1 MSNKIRIAI
10 SAALLAAASTA
21 NADGARGWT
30 PVSATAAICN
40 ELQLPP
46 LSRRCSDPHCLDI
59 DFRDRTV
66 GPTFPTSCRQSA

>member
-1 MSNKIRIAI
+1 
-10 SAALLAAASTA
+10 
-21 NADGARGWT
+21 
-30 PVSATAAICN
+30 VSATAAICN

-66 GPTFPTSCRQSA
+66 GPTFPTSCRQSAWVGAVRPDRPSWTVAAPI